1 MRDNNA
7 DVATAGSFLVP
18 CAEARAVRRPRIRSW
33 PPASPVRPP
42 GTGLPAARASR
53 RAGGPPANRQAA
65 GHRPVSPGRRRG
77 RQPGCPRRA
86 AAGTGSVRRPWNTSL
101 LGLGRPRA
109 LGISPPL
116 ASRITWLLFDI
127 AEQRFT
133 QHKPGGRLRQGA
145 ARRLLRAPAASCA
158 PSCALPLRRTPADR
172 PRRRDHARAA
182 CAARRRPG
190 PGRPKGRRRAL
201 GAPQQWQRKRRSRGG
216 GQRRGQRAAGR
227 SCHNLTDVRRC

>member
-1 MRDNNA
+1 MRRRTARMRDNNA

-53 RAGGPPANRQAA
+53 RAGGAPANRQAA

-133 QHKPGGRLRQGA
+133 QHKPGGWLRQGHRGAFSGAGRKLRAVVRAAPAPQPGGPPAAPRPCEGRVRRAPQARPGPPEGKA
-145 ARRLLRAPAASCA
+145 ARAGGAAA
-158 PSCALPLRRTPADR
+158 VAAQAAQ
-172 PRRRDHARAA
+172 PRRRTTPRAA
-182 CAARRRPG
+182 SGG
-190 PGRPKGRRRAL
+190 PVV
-201 GAPQQWQRKRRSRGG
+201 S
-216 GQRRGQRAAGR
+216 
-227 SCHNLTDVRRC
+227 

>member
-1 MRDNNA
+1 MRRRTARMRDNNA
-7 DVATAGSFLVP
+7 DMATAGSFLVP

-42 GTGLPAARASR
+42 GTGLRPRARRAGPAAR
-53 RAGGPPANRQAA
+53 
-65 GHRPVSPGRRRG
+65 